1 MKRELPSRYADALVS
16 RSKLIIALVL
26 VITVIVGAGTVVGS
40 SDEGGIGQA
49 GIDSEAQAALEEI
62 EATYGTDDTM
72 VAQIVV
78 RDEKGDVLTRKSLL
92 KSLRLQRELRQT
104 ESINETLQEKRGIV
118 GIENIVA
125 TFAYAQDVRGEH
137 ASAKSADVRSTN
149 TTNSSAASALGRSS
163 QALTPTLEEQIEA
176 LESRSPAEVEALLQ
190 HILAQNTS
198 IMGVNPYKFLP
209 SEYEPGTT
217 HADARITVVFQDD
230 RSGPNEVPQK
240 AYDAQLTLASL
251 VEERFDNA
259 FVFGQGI
266 IDDAS
271 SQAIGDSFI
280 IITPIA
286 IVLLFVVLSVA
297 YRDLVDVLIS
307 VFGIAI
313 VMVWYAGI
321 QGWLGIPSSSILIAV
336 PFLLVGLSLDYSL
349 HVVMR
354 YREAREGSLDT
365 DDESIDHRDP
375 SSAMQVGV
383 TEVVLAL
390 AAAAFTTAIGFLSNY
405 ISPLGSL
412 QDFAILSAAGIVA
425 MFVVFT
431 ALVPAVKLE
440 LERFLDR
447 HGRERRKSATGVE
460 SGWMNRILSDTAS
473 LSRRVPAVI
482 IVISLLMASA
492 GVYGATDIDTEFNQA
507 DFLPKDAP
515 NWMESLPEPFA
526 PSDYDVRANLEYL
539 SDHFRQRGQGSET
552 QILIHG
558 NITDPSLLT
567 AIDDAVRETNRK
579 GTIAIRP
586 DGTVAIESPVTV
598 LRSVADE
605 NETVATAIQRHDS
618 DGDGLPDKD
627 ITAIY
632 DLLFEVAPDRA
643 SSVLHRENGSYVS
656 ARLIV
661 SVQTDAS
668 AQSVASDVRNVS
680 STIDQNAPVR
690 AIATGGPVITAVIQS
705 ALFKT
710 LVKGF
715 AITLGVILAFLV
727 GLYWWRHRAPG
738 LGVVIILPVLIAL
751 AWLLGTMSV
760 LDIPFNS
767 ETVVITSLAIG
778 LGVDYSI
785 HLSERFIDERARRDS
800 LQSTLSAALTGTG
813 GALLGSAVTTACGFG
828 ILALSLSPPLHRFG
842 TVTGLSIVYA
852 FVACVT
858 VLPSLLVVRERIITR
873 LA

>member
-26 VITVIVGAGTVVGS
+26 VISVVVGAGAVVDS
-40 SDEGGIGQA
+40 SEEEGIGQA

-62 EATYGTDDTM
+62 EATYRTDDTM

-78 RDEKGDVLTRKSLL
+78 REGGDVLTRKSLL

-104 ESINETLQEKRGIV
+104 ESINETLREKRGIV

-125 TFAYAQDVRGEH
+125 IFAYAQDGRGEQDG
-137 ASAKSADVRSTN
+137 AMNTDVGVTTATNGSTVSAR
-149 TTNSSAASALGRSS
+149 GRDS
-163 QALTPTLEEQIEA
+163 QALTPTLEEQIKA
-176 LESRSPAEVEALLQ
+176 LESRSPEEVEALLQ

-198 IMGVNPYKFLP
+198 VMGINPYKFLP
-209 SEYEPGTT
+209 SGYEPGTT
-217 HADARITVVFQDD
+217 HADARITVVFQED
-230 RSGPNEVPQK
+230 RSGPNEVPQE
-240 AYDAQLTLASL
+240 AYDAQVTLASL
-251 VEERFDNA
+251 IEERFDNA

-271 SQAIGDSFI
+271 SRAIGDSFI

-286 IVLLFVVLSVA
+286 IILLLVVLSVA

-336 PFLLVGLSLDYSL
+336 PFLLIGLSIDYSL

-365 DDESIDHRDP
+365 DGESIDHRGP
-375 SSAMQVGV
+375 STAMRVGV
-383 TEVVLAL
+383 SEVVLAL

-405 ISPLGSL
+405 VSPLGSL
-412 QDFAILSAAGIVA
+412 QDFAILSAAGIVT

-447 HGRERRKSATGVE
+447 LGRERRKSATGVG
-460 SGWMNRILSDTAS
+460 SGWMNHILSDTAS

-482 IVISLLMASA
+482 IVISLLVASA
-492 GVYGATDIDTEFNQA
+492 GVYGATGIDTEFNRA
-507 DFLPKDAP
+507 DFLPEDAP
-515 NWMESLPEPFA
+515 DWMESLPEPFA

-539 SDHFRQRGQGSET
+539 SDHFRQRGQGSEA

-567 AIDDAVRETNRK
+567 AIDDAVQETNRER
-579 GTIAIRP
+579 TIAIRP
-586 DGTVAIESPVTV
+586 DGTAAIESPVTV
-598 LRSVADE
+598 LRGVADE

-618 DGDGLPDKD
+618 DGDGLPDRD
-627 ITAIY
+627 VTAIY
-632 DLLFEVAPDRA
+632 DLLFEIAPDRA
-643 SSVLHRENGSYVS
+643 SSVLYRKNGSYVS
-656 ARLIV
+656 ARLTV
-661 SVQTDAS
+661 GVQADAS
-668 AQSVASDVRNVS
+668 AQSVASDVREVTA
-680 STIDQNAPVR
+680 TIDQNAPVR
-690 AIATGGPVITAVIQS
+690 AIATGGPVITAVVQS
-705 ALFKT
+705 ALFET

-738 LGVVIILPVLIAL
+738 LGVVMIFPVLIAL

-785 HLSERFIDERARRDS
+785 HLGERFIDERARQDTLES
-800 LQSTLSAALTGTG
+800 ALSAALTGTG

-828 ILALSLSPPLHRFG
+828 VLALALSPPLHRFG

-858 VLPSLLVVRERIITR
+858 VLPSLLVIRERILMR
-873 LA
+873 LT

>member
-26 VITVIVGAGTVVGS
+26 IITVVVGAGAVVGS
-40 SDEGGIGQA
+40 SEERGIGQA

-62 EATYGTDDTM
+62 EASYGTDNTM

-78 RDEKGDVLTRKSLL
+78 RDKGGDVLTRKSLL
-92 KSLRLQRELRQT
+92 RSLRLQRELRQT
-104 ESINETLQEKRGIV
+104 ESINETLREKRGIV
-118 GIENIVA
+118 GMENIVA
-125 TFAYAQDVRGEH
+125 TVAYAQDVRGEH
-137 ASAKSADVRSTN
+137 ASAMNADVGSTN
-149 TTNSSAASALGRSS
+149 ATNGSTASARGQDGR
-163 QALTPTLEEQIEA
+163 ALSPTLEEQIEA
-176 LESRSPAEVEALLQ
+176 LESRSPEEVKALLQ
-190 HILAQNTS
+190 HILARNTNV
-198 IMGVNPYKFLP
+198 MGVDPYKFLP
-209 SEYEPGTT
+209 TEYEPGTI
-217 HADARITVVFQDD
+217 HANARITVVFQED
-230 RSGPNEVPQK
+230 RSGPNEAPQK
-240 AYDAQLTLASL
+240 AYDAQVTIASL
-251 VEERFDNA
+251 IEERFDNA

-271 SQAIGDSFI
+271 SRAIGDSFI

-286 IVLLFVVLSVA
+286 LILLLVVLSVA

-313 VMVWYAGI
+313 VMLWYVGI

-336 PFLLVGLSLDYSL
+336 PFLLIGLSIDYSL

-365 DDESIDHRDP
+365 DDKSIGHRDP
-375 SSAMQVGV
+375 SSAMGVGV

-405 ISPLGSL
+405 VSPLGSL

-440 LERFLDR
+440 LERLLDR
-447 HGRERRKSATGVE
+447 LGRERRKSATGVE
-460 SGWMNRILSDTAS
+460 SGWMNRILSGTAT
-473 LSRRVPAVI
+473 LSRRTPAVI
-482 IVISLLMASA
+482 IVISLLVASA
-492 GVYGATDIDTEFNQA
+492 GVYGATGIDTEFNQA
-507 DFLPKDAP
+507 DFLPEDAP
-515 NWMESLPEPFA
+515 DWMESLPEPFA

-539 SDHFRQRGQGSET
+539 SDHFRQRGQGSEA

-558 NITDPSLLT
+558 NVTYPTLLT
-567 AIDDAVRETNRK
+567 TIDDVTQETNRK
-579 GTIAIRP
+579 GTIDIRP
-586 DGTVAIESPVTV
+586 DGTAAIESPVTV
-598 LRSVADE
+598 LRTVADE
-605 NETVATAIQRHDS
+605 NETVATAIRRHDS
-618 DGDGLPDKD
+618 DGDGLPDRD
-627 ITAIY
+627 VTAIY

-656 ARLIV
+656 ARLTV
-661 SVQTDAS
+661 GVQSDAS
-668 AQSVASDVRNVS
+668 AQSVASDVREVTT
-680 STIDQNAPVR
+680 TIDQNAPVR
-690 AIATGGPVITAVIQS
+690 ATATGGPVITAVVQS
-705 ALFKT
+705 ALFET

-738 LGVVIILPVLIAL
+738 LGVVIVLPVLVAL

-785 HLSERFIDERARRDS
+785 HLSERFVDERARQNS
-800 LQSTLSAALTGTG
+800 LESALSAALTGTG

-828 ILALSLSPPLHRFG
+828 VLALALSPPLHRFG

-858 VLPSLLVVRERIITR
+858 VLPSLLVIREQVLVRLT
-873 LA
+873 